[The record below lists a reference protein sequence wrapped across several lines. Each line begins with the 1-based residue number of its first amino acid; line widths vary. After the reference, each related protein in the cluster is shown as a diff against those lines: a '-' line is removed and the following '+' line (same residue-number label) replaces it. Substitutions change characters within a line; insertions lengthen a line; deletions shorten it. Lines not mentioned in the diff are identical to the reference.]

1 MTPDPRLAIYTDA
14 VLKAA
19 VYCEEHPEDRYRM
32 NKYLDAMEN
41 YYAAEDRIA
50 RLDAAKAELSDGAAA

>member
-32 NKYLDAMEN
+32 NKYLDAMED

-50 RLDAAKAELSDGAAA
+50 RLDAAKAELTDWEAA